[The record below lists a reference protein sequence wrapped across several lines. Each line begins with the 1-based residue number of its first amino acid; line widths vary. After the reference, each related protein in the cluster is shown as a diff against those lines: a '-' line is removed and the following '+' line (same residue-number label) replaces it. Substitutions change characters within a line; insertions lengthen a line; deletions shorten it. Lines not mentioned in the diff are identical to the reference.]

1 MERGP
6 SGPPVN
12 KKTAGHEKTNANA
25 FIYWGGKCPLFPTFK
40 LSESLASLHPFFFL
54 SGMKAWLFKR
64 ATEPLTLGSLSKW
77 DFEAVNP
84 AGRALLG
91 KSPLS
96 TQSVPQAEIFTPH
109 SFYISYLES

>member
-6 SGPPVN
+6 RGPPVN
-12 KKTAGHEKTNANA
+12 KKTAGHEKNNVNA
-25 FIYWGGKCPLFPTFK
+25 FIYCGGKYPLFPTFK
-40 LSESLASLHPFFFL
+40 LSESLASLRPFLFL

-84 AGRALLG
+84 AGRALLTPLLG
-91 KSPLS
+91 KP
-96 TQSVPQAEIFTPH
+96 VQALRRFLG
-109 SFYISYLES
+109 SLC

>member
-25 FIYWGGKCPLFPTFK
+25 FIFWAGGERGECPLFPTFK
-40 LSESLASLHPFFFL
+40 LSESLASLRPFFFL

-64 ATEPLTLGSLSKW
+64 ATESLTLGSLSKW

-84 AGRALLG
+84 AGRALLTPLLG
-91 KSPLS
+91 KLA
-96 TQSVPQAEIFTPH
+96 QALRRFLG
-109 SFYISYLES
+109 SLC